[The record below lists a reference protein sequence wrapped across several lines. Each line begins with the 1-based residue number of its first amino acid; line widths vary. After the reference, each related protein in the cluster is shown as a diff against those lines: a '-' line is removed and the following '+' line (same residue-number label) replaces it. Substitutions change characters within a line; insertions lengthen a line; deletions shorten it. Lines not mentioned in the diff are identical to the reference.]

1 MIPKKLVLFALLVA
15 LAGCAAKGGANRQ
28 IFANPGHPKMNEQA
42 PATFK
47 AVFST
52 TAGDFVIEVT
62 RDLAPHGVDRFYNL
76 VHNGFF
82 DNQRFFRV
90 VPGFVVQFGIH
101 GDPQVSA
108 AWRDANIPDD
118 PVKGTNARGTI
129 TFATAGPNTRT
140 TQLFINYR
148 DNGRLD
154 SMGFSPFGKVIE
166 GMDVVDKINSE
177 YGEQPSQG
185 KIQAEGNAYL
195 ESKFPKLDYIKTA
208 RIK

>member
-1 MIPKKLVLFALLVA
+1 
-15 LAGCAAKGGANRQ
+15 
-28 IFANPGHPKMNEQA
+28 MNEKA
-42 PATFK
+42 PASFNAEFK
-47 AVFST
+47 TS
-52 TAGDFVIEVT
+52 AGAFVIEVT
-62 RDLAPHGVDRFYNL
+62 RDLAPHGADRFYNL
-76 VHNGFF
+76 VNNGYF
-82 DNQRFFRV
+82 DGQRFFRV

-101 GDPQVSA
+101 GDPQISA

-118 PVKGTNARGTI
+118 PVAGTNARGTI

-154 SMGFSPFGKVIE
+154 GMGFSPFGKIIE

-195 ESKFPKLDYIKTA
+195 ESKFPKLDYIEHA